1 MTTPSSLFQGERCR
15 GRGAAH
21 VWVVRLVMLV
31 GVAVAGIAPTAA
43 ARSPSTVSVS
53 GSRLI
58 GVDGKP
64 LRLIG
69 VDRSG
74 TEYSCSGPVSGGGFG
89 YGIFQGP
96 ADTGSVKALLSWH
109 INAVALPLNEACW
122 LGGYANLSPD
132 FSGASYRRAIVSYVK
147 LLNRAGIYVVLRLSA
162 AAPGDHAYGS
172 DQISSDEI
180 PMADAD
186 HSITFWRSLA
196 SIFRG
201 YRRVLFHTYD
211 EPHDVSWQCLRDG
224 CTADDVPEGQQRF
237 GTYKTAGDQ
246 DMVDAIRATGARQP
260 IIISGPDFAGDL
272 SGWVRFAPHDPRHE
286 LVADVSSFDYS
297 DYVVAHAAALRA
309 FARRHPVI
317 VGGFGDT
324 HCVSTYSDKVMSFMD
339 SIHQSYLAWTWDTV
353 QDYGGCANALLSD
366 PGTVD
371 GFPAGYYSGRP
382 SGFGRGVRD
391 HFRRIR

>member
-1 MTTPSSLFQGERCR
+1 MTTASSLFRGERWR
-15 GRGAAH
+15 GPGAAH
-21 VWVVRLVMLV
+21 FWVVRLVMLV
-31 GVAVAGIAPTAA
+31 AVALAGIAPAA
-43 ARSPSTVSVS
+43 AAQRPSTVSVS
-53 GSRLI
+53 GGRLI

-74 TEYSCSGPVSGGGFG
+74 TEYSCSGPDGAGGFG

-96 ADTGSVKALLSWH
+96 ADAGSVRALLSWH
-109 INAVALPLNEACW
+109 VNALALPLNEACW
-122 LGGYANLSPD
+122 LGGYASLNPTYT
-132 FSGASYRRAIVSYVK
+132 GAAYRRAIVEYVK
-147 LLNRAGIYVVLRLSA
+147 RLNSAGIYVVLRLSA
-162 AAPGDHAYGS
+162 AAPRDHAYGS

-186 HSITFWRSLA
+186 HSVAFWSSVA
-196 SIFRG
+196 STFRG

-237 GTYKTAGDQ
+237 GSYRTAGNQ

-272 SGWVRFAPHDPRHE
+272 SQWVRYAPHDPRHE
-286 LVADVSSFDYS
+286 LIANVSSFDYS
-297 DYVVAHAAALRA
+297 DYVVAHATTLRA

-324 HCVSTYSDKVMSFMD
+324 HCVSTYSNRVMSIMD
-339 SIHQSYLAWTWDTV
+339 SIHQSYLAWSWDTV
-353 QDYGGCANALLSD
+353 QDYGGCANALLDD
-366 PGTVD
+366 PGTVN